1 MINFKTYFETT
12 TKRIIIMI
20 GSKNIERI
28 DRHERENYFRQGTDS
43 HGSNGRKRNKVRRDR
58 SHKRSWEGQ

>member
-1 MINFKTYFETT
+1 MINFKTYFKTT

-58 SHKRSWEGQ
+58 SHKRSWEVQ